1 MESSPASEISSGDRR
16 MAFGAIASGVV
27 SIVKAVLQLLLLPVM
42 ARLLGPSE
50 FGLYALALPTIS
62 LVTLLADG
70 GLGSSLVREQESST
84 LVWSSAFWALQ
95 VMGITLA
102 AGSAIFGIFLGYV
115 AQQPRLPGLIA
126 LLSVSLVFLTLAVVP
141 WARLTR
147 RKNIGVGA
155 FTDLVSTIIGAV
167 VAVILAYYGAG
178 AWSLA
183 AQYVITYAV
192 RALIFNLAV
201 FQLPEA
207 RFNFSVLRPHLV
219 SGGILIASRMSE
231 YAGRAAEN
239 FLLDRIFGTALLG
252 SFTFAN
258 QVSKFA
264 TNSAANMS
272 WGALYVQALTEDK
285 DKIVVLHRQLCRLL
299 GVAIFPATFIGAAAA
314 PELVSLLLGPKWVD
328 LAFLL
333 RVFLPLYAFSAICA
347 QTSPILLAYGRFD
360 LQFWVTLGLTVAR
373 IAAVGFGFWVG
384 LTGAVY
390 GIAVGTLIYCTAML
404 IIPAKV
410 TGCQPLPVLS
420 GLVRPAVSSVIG
432 AIAYLFTI
440 DALPSGL
447 VSTLACLGLG
457 LLTYGLM
464 MLLIDRKAMIQDWS
478 SARRIIA
485 PRKAAT

>member
-1 MESSPASEISSGDRR
+1 LALETNPGSEISSGDRR

-27 SIVKAVLQLLLLPVM
+27 SIIKAVLQLLLLPVM

-50 FGLYALALPTIS
+50 FGLYALAFPTIS

-95 VMGITLA
+95 IMGVTLA
-102 AGSAIFGIFLGYV
+102 IASSGFGVFLGYA

-126 LLSVSLVFLTLAVVP
+126 LLSLSLVFLTLSVVP
-141 WARLTR
+141 SARLTR

-155 FTDLVSTIIGAV
+155 FTDLVSTLIGAA
-167 VAVILAYYGAG
+167 VAVVLAFYGAG

-183 AQYVITYAV
+183 VQYVTTYAV
-192 RALIFNLAV
+192 RALIMNLAV
-201 FQLPEA
+201 LQLPGTQ
-207 RFNFSVLRPHLV
+207 FSLTALRPHLV

-239 FLLDRIFGTALLG
+239 FMVDRIFGTAFLG

-264 TNSAANMS
+264 TDSAANMS

-285 DKIVVLHRQLCRLL
+285 SRIIVLHRQLCRLL

-328 LAFLL
+328 LTFLL
-333 RVFLPLYAFSAICA
+333 RVFLPLYALSAICA

-360 LQFWVTLGLTVAR
+360 LQFWVTLALTLAR
-373 IAAVGFGFWVG
+373 LLAVGLGFWIG
-384 LTGAVY
+384 LAGAVY
-390 GIAVGTLIYCTAML
+390 GIAAVTLIYCAAML
-404 IIPAKV
+404 IMPADV
-410 TGCQPLPVLS
+410 TGCRPLPVLLA
-420 GLVRPAVSSVIG
+420 LVRPAICSGI
-432 AIAYLFTI
+432 AAAAYLFFISTM
-440 DALPSGL
+440 PVSL
-447 VSTLACLGLG
+447 VFTLACLLAA
-457 LLTYGLM
+457 LLVYGLCM
-464 MLLIDRKAMIQDWS
+464 ILLDRKALIEDWV

-485 PRKAAT
+485 PRKA